1 MVSTHV
7 HAHMHMHSS
16 TCTAVVYAAAAR
28 GDAVVRERHTSPREE
43 GAGLKCFYKFFVRSC
58 FPQARRAAEARQEA
72 WRKEASHEH
81 FARI

>member
-43 GAGLKCFYKFFVRSC
+43 GAGVKCVRSC